1 MKPIYFQTALIVAT
15 LAAVAGGIFLLVRQS
30 SPDGLEILLPTA
42 TAVPQMRVYISGAVR
57 SPGVYPVIE
66 GDRLGACLRI
76 DQLTVLIGQDSPVAT
91 DPAWCG
97 WTYPGRLSKTPLPM
111 AWHDSLLFPVA
122 PLPLTLPDI
131 PAPKRNSFSRLWPA
145 QMSSH
150 SRFTFARSIRRAQR
164 SRPRFVRSLRR
175 IRSLTDS
182 PLGMRPRCAGSNT
195 LPWRVFSGAMNG
207 FAPSA

>member
-1 MKPIYFQTALIVAT
+1 MSSGRSRTVASV
-15 LAAVAGGIFLLVRQS
+15 AAGPTPNLKTRPWAAAEFRP
-30 SPDGLEILLPTA
+30 SPAHVDASFRHGT
-42 TAVPQMRVYISGAVR
+42 V
-57 SPGVYPVIE
+57 
-66 GDRLGACLRI
+66 LGACLRI
-76 DQLTVLIGQDSPVAT
+76 DQLTLLIGQDSPVAT
-91 DPAWCG
+91 NPAWCG

-122 PLPLTLPDI
+122 PLPLTLPEI

-150 SRFTFARSIRRAQR
+150 SRFTFARPRSRNCRKPRPCLIWPNTGSTVSIRRAQR